1 VLNSRR
7 AGLVRMSPDRVCGSR
22 YQEVGRGLFI
32 SAVTLLAARGS
43 LSEETDAMN
52 DCLTKTPS
60 ISLAQAPFALTD
72 GSQRH
77 AAYAEMAATAP
88 VHRIMLPTGQRAWLI
103 TGYHE
108 LRQALHDPRL
118 VTREAA
124 QANLY
129 RERLSPE
136 VFAGLTSHM
145 LNHNPP
151 EHTRLRRLVTAAFTR
166 RRIEQLTP
174 RIQQI
179 TNALL
184 DAIATQ
190 TSTDLLASLGYPLPI
205 TVICELLGVP
215 TDDHVQFHDWSTTL
229 TTGALAEPQAYCCAA
244 SALVHYLRNL
254 LQIKRDT
261 PADDLLSALLAVREG
276 QDQLTEDEL
285 TSMACLLL
293 IAGHET
299 TANLIGNAVHALL
312 THPQQWAL
320 LQTQPHHL
328 NTAIEELLRFDGPLQ
343 ISHLRRSTEPI
354 DIGDT
359 TIPAGEIVV
368 PGLLAAN
375 RHPACTA
382 QPQALDLTRADHS
395 HLAFGHGIH
404 HCLGAPL
411 TRLEAR
417 IALSS
422 LLTRFPR
429 LRLAVP
435 TNQLTWRPSMLVNG
449 LTALPVTL
457 H

>member
-1 VLNSRR
+1 MGAL
-7 AGLVRMSPDRVCGSR
+7 P
-22 YQEVGRGLFI
+22 
-32 SAVTLLAARGS
+32 
-43 LSEETDAMN
+43 EETGAMN
-52 DCLTKTPS
+52 DSLAKRPS
-60 ISLAQAPFALTD
+60 IPLAKAPFGLTD

-77 AAYAEMAATAP
+77 AAYAELAATAP
-88 VHRIMLPTGQRAWLI
+88 VHRIMLPTGQQAWLI

-124 QANLY
+124 QATLY
-129 RERLSPE
+129 QKRLSPE

-145 LNHNPP
+145 VNHDPP

-184 DAIATQ
+184 DAMATQ
-190 TSTDLLASLGYPLPI
+190 TPSDLLASFAYPLPL

-215 TDDHVQFHDWSTTL
+215 TDDHVQFHRWSTTL
-229 TTGALAEPQAYCCAA
+229 TTGALAEPEAYCCAA
-244 SALVHYLRNL
+244 SALVRYLRKL
-254 LQIKRDT
+254 LDIKRDA
-261 PADDLLSALLAVREG
+261 PADDLLSALLVVRDGE
-276 QDQLTEDEL
+276 DQLTEDEL

-328 NTAIEELLRFDGPLQ
+328 STAIEEFLRFDGPLQ
-343 ISHLRRSTEPI
+343 ISHLRLSTEPI
-354 DIGDT
+354 QIGGT
-359 TIPAGEIVV
+359 TIPASEIVV
-368 PGLLAAN
+368 PGLLATN
-375 RHPACTA
+375 RHPACTP
-382 QPQALDLTRADHS
+382 QPQVLDLTRADHS

-411 TRLEAR
+411 ARLEAR
-417 IALSS
+417 IALGS

-435 TNQLTWRPSMLVNG
+435 ANQLTWRPSMLVNG

-457 H
+457 Y